1 MKTSKSFMQGN
12 LARWALTMVMG
23 MLIASACHADEAT
36 VEVDITIATYLDVEF
51 VSPSIGMN
59 PVNADEFYISNPLQ
73 QEIHAGSS
81 LINVRTNVTSSM
93 RTRQNIVLT
102 HQSGAPTVPVTAQ
115 IQFFGLNFAYSRLF
129 GGELYWVL
137 NYPPGMHIG
146 MSSIVVSVQ
155 QEWTAEHTAGVYTG
169 TVLIELLEGI
179 L

>member
-1 MKTSKSFMQGN
+1 MQGN
-12 LARWALTMVMG
+12 LARWALAMVMG
-23 MLIASACHADEAT
+23 MLIANAGYADEAT

-59 PVNADEFYISNPLQ
+59 PVNADEFYISDPLQ
-73 QEIHAGSS
+73 QQIHSGSS

-93 RTRQNIVLT
+93 RTPQNIVLT
-102 HQSGAPTVPVTAQ
+102 HESGAPTVPVTAQ
-115 IQFFGLNFAYSRLF
+115 IQFFGINPAYSRTF

-137 NYPPGMHIG
+137 NYPPGMYIA
-146 MSSIVVSVQ
+146 MSQIVVSVR
-155 QEWTAEHTAGVYTG
+155 QEWTAMHTAGIYTG